1 LLRALNLAGKKVADG
16 CEDIEILMIDG
27 WKLGAGNYCWAN
39 SLRGCCGLQQPDI
52 YQTEILVWGTVP
64 NEAIV
69 PRWRWTDLTGSG
81 MFRVFPALNF
91 IVVDRKL
98 ADLRS
103 DLKRNAENVEPA
115 ELTFILDQLGLDPS
129 SIYLRHVFCFLIA
142 SARGHRVPQ
151 ELRTIEGKLLRG
163 RDANMK
169 THDHYAYNL
178 AFSKIES
185 ESYPCFED
193 WREMRENA
201 EIRGWEL
208 FDSYDHSAYGIKVWI
223 REHEPTVQ

>member
-16 CEDIEILMIDG
+16 CEDVEILMIDG

-52 YQTEILVWGTVP
+52 YQTEILVWGIVP

-91 IVVDRKL
+91 IAADRKL

-103 DLKRNAENVEPA
+103 DLNRNVENVEPA
-115 ELTFILDQLGLDPS
+115 ELTFILD
-129 SIYLRHVFCFLIA
+129 
-142 SARGHRVPQ
+142 
-151 ELRTIEGKLLRG
+151 
-163 RDANMK
+163 
-169 THDHYAYNL
+169 
-178 AFSKIES
+178 
-185 ESYPCFED
+185 
-193 WREMRENA
+193 
-201 EIRGWEL
+201 
-208 FDSYDHSAYGIKVWI
+208 
-223 REHEPTVQ
+223 